1 MRFSVLCLN
10 NVTTLNDYQKIE
22 RAPLLIN
29 SQIETQYEDKLRGQL

>member
-22 RAPLLIN
+22 RAPLPIN
-29 SQIETQYEDKLRGQL
+29 SQYEDKLRGQL